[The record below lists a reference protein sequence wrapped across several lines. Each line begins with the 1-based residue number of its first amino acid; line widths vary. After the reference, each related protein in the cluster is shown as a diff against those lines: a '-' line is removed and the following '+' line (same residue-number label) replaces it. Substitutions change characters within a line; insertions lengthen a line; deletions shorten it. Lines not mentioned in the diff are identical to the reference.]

1 MAEIGFKT
9 LSVAI
14 LNLRLIDETQKY
26 LMVMVMILRN
36 KNSVAVVSVLDRKYL
51 KAGNGKSS

>member
-1 MAEIGFKT
+1 MAEIEFKT

-14 LNLRLIDETQKY
+14 LNLRLIDEIQKCIY
-26 LMVMVMILRN
+26 MISRRRN
-36 KNSVAVVSVLDRKYL
+36 KNFIAVVSVLDRKYL

>member
-26 LMVMVMILRN
+26 VMVMIPRN
-36 KNSVAVVSVLDRKYL
+36 KNSIAVVSVLDRKYL

>member
-26 LMVMVMILRN
+26 VMIPRN
-36 KNSVAVVSVLDRKYL
+36 KNSIAVVSVLDRKYL